1 MRLLLVALA
10 ITAAAAGQQQR
21 SERPPESGT
30 SAGVTA
36 AQIERPST
44 DSWPTYNGDYSGRR
58 FSALAKID
66 ASNVKHL
73 SLAWIYDMPIAALRG
88 LTATPVQVGGV
99 LYFSGSGQAY
109 AVEARTGRELWHYG
123 FPNPRRGG
131 GGSRGVAVLGDSVYF
146 TPECNLVALDIKT
159 GAQKW
164 AKEFCSM
171 EMMYYST
178 AAPVVIKDKVIV
190 GVSGD
195 DLDQPAFLDARRS
208 DNGEL
213 IWRWYVT
220 PQKEGDPGLDTW
232 PNLDMAR
239 HGGGMT
245 WQPVTYDPE
254 LNLIF
259 VTTGNPQPVVA
270 FKNREGANLF
280 TASIVALNA
289 DTGKMVW
296 YFQASPND
304 THDWDATQTAVVFD
318 GPSMDSLGSSSR
330 RLRAT
335 DNSSCW
341 IARTARPSSR
351 ASSSKTNWKLG
362 YDDKGQP
369 IPESREAAAG
379 RRCAGHPGSVRRDEL
394 VSRRS
399 FNPRTGLFYVNANRA
414 FSVWYIY
421 DASDN
426 PMGWGGTDRGGYAEQ
441 PQLKAI
447 DYQTGR
453 IRWSTPRY
461 GANCGLL
468 STAGN
473 LLFGPA
479 ASGIGAYDATTGEPL
494 WTSRIGNVTNGPI
507 TYELDGFQ
515 YVVAGAG
522 TRLVAFVLND

>member
-21 SERPPESGT
+21 SQRPPESGT
-30 SAGVTA
+30 SAGLTA

-58 FSALAKID
+58 FSALAKIN

-245 WQPVTYDPE
+245 WQPVMYDPE

-318 GPSMDSLGSSSR
+318 GPSTVSLGSSSR
-330 RLRAT
+330 RRPAMG
-335 DNSSCW
+335 NSSCW

-351 ASSSKTNWKLG
+351 ASSSRRTGSWDTTTRG
-362 YDDKGQP
+362 SPFP
-369 IPESREAAAG
+369 IPRSG
-379 RRCAGHPGSVRRDEL
+379 RRSPVRWSPRINPVRRTG
-394 VSRRS
+394 SRHRS
-399 FNPRTGLFYVNANRA
+399 IRERVCST
-414 FSVWYIY
+414 S
-421 DASDN
+421 
-426 PMGWGGTDRGGYAEQ
+426 T
-441 PQLKAI
+441 
-447 DYQTGR
+447 R
-453 IRWSTPRY
+453 IARS
-461 GANCGLL
+461 
-468 STAGN
+468 
-473 LLFGPA
+473 
-479 ASGIGAYDATTGEPL
+479 ASGISTTRATIQWAGAAPT
-494 WTSRIGNVTNGPI
+494 V
-507 TYELDGFQ
+507 
-515 YVVAGAG
+515 AG
-522 TRLVAFVLND
+522 TRNNHS

>member
-30 SAGVTA
+30 SAGLTA

-58 FSALAKID
+58 FSALAKIN

-73 SLAWIYDMPIAALRG
+73 SLAWIYDMPVAALRG

-318 GPSMDSLGSSSR
+318 GTHQWSASEAPRAGVAQWAI
-330 RLRAT
+330 LRAGSHERQGHRLERVRQ
-335 DNSSCW
+335 DELEAGIRRQGAAHS
-341 IARTARPSSR
+341 
-351 ASSSKTNWKLG
+351 
-362 YDDKGQP
+362 Q
-369 IPESREAAAG
+369 SREAAAG
-379 RRCAGHPGSVRRDEL
+379 RRCAGHSGSIRCDEL
-394 VSRRS
+394 VPAIVQSANGFVLRQRESR
-399 FNPRTGLFYVNANRA
+399 V
-414 FSVWYIY
+414 
-421 DASDN
+421 
-426 PMGWGGTDRGGYAEQ
+426 Q
-441 PQLKAI
+441 
-447 DYQTGR
+447 
-453 IRWSTPRY
+453 
-461 GANCGLL
+461 
-468 STAGN
+468 
-473 LLFGPA
+473 
-479 ASGIGAYDATTGEPL
+479 
-494 WTSRIGNVTNGPI
+494 
-507 TYELDGFQ
+507 
-515 YVVAGAG
+515 
-522 TRLVAFVLND
+522 RLVYLRCERQSNGLGRHRPWRVRGTTTAEGNRIPDRPDPLEYSAIRR

>member
-10 ITAAAAGQQQR
+10 ITAAAAGQQQP
-21 SERPPESGT
+21 SQRPPASGS
-30 SAGVTA
+30 SARLTA

-58 FSALAKID
+58 FSALAKINT
-66 ASNVKHL
+66 SNVKHL
-73 SLAWIYDMPIAALRG
+73 SLAWIYDMPVAALRG

-146 TPECNLVALDIKT
+146 APECNLVALDIKT

-318 GPSMDSLGSSSR
+318 GTINGQPRKLLAQASRNGQFFVLDRTDGKAIVSSEFV
-330 RLRAT
+330 
-335 DNSSCW
+335 
-341 IARTARPSSR
+341 
-351 ASSSKTNWKLG
+351 KTNWKLG

-369 IPESREAAAG
+369 IPNPAKRPQVAG
-379 RRCAGHPGSVRRDEL
+379 ALVTPDQAGATNWFPP
-394 VSRRS
+394 S
-399 FNPRTGLFYVNANRA
+399 FNPRTGLLYVNANRA

-522 TRLVAFVLND
+522 TRLLAFVLND